1 MITVYGIPNCNSI
14 KKTLKWLKN
23 NQVDYQFHDYKKSGI
38 TRDKLSGWCREAGW
52 ENVLNKKGTTWKKL
66 SLSEQEKITNA
77 ASAIKM
83 MMEHNSMIKR
93 PVIET
98 GKSVLVGYNEEVFLK
113 TIK

>member
-14 KKTLKWLKN
+14 KKTFDWLKN
-23 NQVDYQFHDYKKSGI
+23 NQKDYQFHDYKKSGI
-38 TRDKLSGWCREAGW
+38 TQAKLSAWCKKAGW

-66 SLSEQEKITNA
+66 SLSEQGKVTNA
-77 ASAIKM
+77 ASAIQM

-93 PVIET
+93 PVIES
-98 GKSVLVGYNEEVFLK
+98 GENILVGYDEEVFLK